1 LFRDGINNKLGDD
14 MIETVVSQLLRPDLP
29 DLLLGGLV
37 LGGICLLASWLIFL
51 ILGLLLCVWVYRDA
65 QSRGMSG
72 LFWVLLMLVGSFF
85 WLGWLVVLI
94 IYIIIRKP
102 KK

>member
-1 LFRDGINNKLGDD
+1 
-14 MIETVVSQLLRPDLP
+14 MIGTMIGMTIRPELQGFIF
-29 DLLLGGLV
+29 GGLF

-85 WLGWLVVLI
+85 WLGWLVVLV
-94 IYIIIRKP
+94 IYLIIRKP
-102 KK
+102 RR

>member
-1 LFRDGINNKLGDD
+1 V
-14 MIETVVSQLLRPDLP
+14 IETMLGLILRPELHNFIF
-29 DLLLGGLV
+29 GGLV
-37 LGGICLLASWLIFL
+37 LGGICLMASWLIFL
-51 ILGLLLCVWVYRDA
+51 VLGLLLCVWVYRDA

-72 LFWVLLMLVGSFF
+72 IFWVLLMLVGSFF

-102 KK
+102 KR

>member
-1 LFRDGINNKLGDD
+1 MMETMIGLTFRPELQGFIF
-14 MIETVVSQLLRPDLP
+14 
-29 DLLLGGLV
+29 GGLL

-85 WLGWLVVLI
+85 WLGWLVVLV
-94 IYIIIRKP
+94 IYLIIRKP
-102 KK
+102 RR

>member
-1 LFRDGINNKLGDD
+1 MLETMMGMTIRPEVLGFLF
-14 MIETVVSQLLRPDLP
+14 
-29 DLLLGGLV
+29 GGLV

-94 IYIIIRKP
+94 IYLIIRKP
-102 KK
+102 GR

>member
-1 LFRDGINNKLGDD
+1 
-14 MIETVVSQLLRPDLP
+14 MIGTMIGMTIRPELQNFIFGG
-29 DLLLGGLV
+29 LILGGV
-37 LGGICLLASWLIFL
+37 CILASWLIFL

-94 IYIIIRKP
+94 IYLIIRKP
-102 KK
+102 RR

>member
-1 LFRDGINNKLGDD
+1 VIDTMMGQILQPGLQNLIF
-14 MIETVVSQLLRPDLP
+14 
-29 DLLLGGLV
+29 GGLI
-37 LGGICLLASWLIFL
+37 LGGICLLASWLIFF

-72 LFWVLLMLVGSFF
+72 VFWVLLMLVGSFF

-102 KK
+102 KR

>member
-1 LFRDGINNKLGDD
+1 
-14 MIETVVSQLLRPDLP
+14 MIETMVGQILRPE
-29 DLLLGGLV
+29 LLGLVFGGLV

-72 LFWVLLMLVGSFF
+72 LFWVLLMLAGSFF